1 MLMII
6 GSEYIYRE
14 STDSTNSYAQQLVKK
29 VKPVEGTV
37 IHTGYQTAG
46 RGQKGNRWESE
57 RNKNLLFSIILY
69 PIMIRPEDQ
78 FIISMAVSLGICD
91 FISRHVKNCTIK
103 WPNDIYV
110 GDDKIAGILIENSL
124 SGDTIES
131 SVVGI
136 GLNVNQEQYSR
147 DTPNPVSLK
156 LLTGKDYDTLACL
169 KILAADIDK
178 RYRKMLSGKQ
188 AAIRNDYISILY
200 LFMEWHNFLTDQGQV
215 YGRIISVDV
224 SGRLVIE
231 DEYENIHKFSFREID
246 FRS

>member
-1 MLMII
+1 MVI

-14 STDSTNSYAQQLVKK
+14 SADSTNSYAQQLVRTG
-29 VKPVEGTV
+29 KPLEGTI
-37 IHTGYQTAG
+37 IHTSYQSAG
-46 RGQKGNRWESE
+46 RGQKGNKWESE
-57 RNKNLLFSIILY
+57 QGKNLLFSIVLY
-69 PIMIRPEDQ
+69 PVMIHPADQ

-91 FISRHVKNCTIK
+91 FIGRYVKNCTIK

-131 SVVGI
+131 CIVGI
-136 GLNVNQEQYSR
+136 GLNVNQEQFSL
-147 DTPNPVSLK
+147 DVPNPVSLK
-156 LLTGKDYDTLACL
+156 MLTGKDYDTGACL

-178 RYRKMLSGKQ
+178 RYRKILSGKQ

-200 LFMEWHNFLTDQGQV
+200 LFMEWHNYLTDRGPV